1 MKFND
6 LKISTRLTLGFGL
19 MALLIG
25 LMGTLSVVLA
35 RSADKAFHSIIDD
48 RFPKVLHLH
57 VAKED
62 VTGVELALTQ
72 MLLDTS
78 TENVQRH
85 QATINAKRQQI
96 TQLFETLA
104 QQITTPQGKAAL
116 AETLRAR
123 GEYAAQLLRYSELV
137 AAGRMDEARA
147 VLTGSMVAPRKA
159 YFDALDGLIDF
170 QESLAKTAQADAVA
184 AVSTLNV
191 SVLVLT
197 GLALVA
203 GAVIGFGI
211 VRSTTGPLRRAVD
224 AARAVAAGDLSL
236 PITYRGTN
244 ETAQLLQA
252 LQEMQQSLV
261 HLVGQVRTNSD
272 SVSYASAEIAQGNN
286 DLSARTEQQASALQ
300 ETAASMEQ
308 LNATVRQNAENSRQ
322 ANQLAQTTT
331 SIAVQGGEVVAD
343 VVRTMRDINDSSNKI
358 SEIIGV
364 IDSIAFQTNIL
375 ALNAAVEA
383 ARAGDQGRGFAVV
396 ATEVRVLASRSAEA
410 SREIKGLIGTSVE
423 RVEAGSALVDRAG
436 QTMSEVVASIR
447 RVTDIMGE
455 ISAAS
460 TEQSQGVDQI
470 NEAVT
475 QMDHATQQNAALAEE
490 MAAAAASLNQQAGE
504 LVQTVATFK
513 LPDGQD
519 QAQVPV
525 QEPRAVVQHRPVRRP
540 LLGHAHLPMAAA

>member
-35 RSADKAFHSIIDD
+35 SRADKAFHSIIDD

-78 TENVQRH
+78 PENVQRH

-96 TQLFETLA
+96 TQLFEALA

-123 GEYAAQLLRYSELV
+123 GEYAAQLSRYSELLT
-137 AAGRMDEARA
+137 AGRMDDARA
-147 VLTGSMVAPRKA
+147 VLTGSMAAPRKA
-159 YFDALDGLIDF
+159 YFDALDGLIEF

-191 SVLVLT
+191 SVLALT
-197 GLALVA
+197 ALALVA
-203 GAVIGFGI
+203 GAAIGFGI
-211 VRSTTGPLRRAVD
+211 VRSTTAPLRRAVD

-322 ANQLAQTTT
+322 ANQLAQAATA
-331 SIAVQGGEVVAD
+331 IAVQGGEVV
-343 VVRTMRDINDSSNKI
+343 RTMKDINDSSNKI

-364 IDSIAFQTNIL
+364 IDGIAFQTNIL

-383 ARAGDQGRGFAVV
+383 ARAGEQGRGFAVV

-475 QMDHATQQNAALAEE
+475 QMDHATQQNAALVEE

-513 LPDGQD
+513 LPDGQE
-519 QAQVPV
+519 QAQASV
-525 QEPRAVVQHRPVRRP
+525 QDPRAVLQHRPVRRP